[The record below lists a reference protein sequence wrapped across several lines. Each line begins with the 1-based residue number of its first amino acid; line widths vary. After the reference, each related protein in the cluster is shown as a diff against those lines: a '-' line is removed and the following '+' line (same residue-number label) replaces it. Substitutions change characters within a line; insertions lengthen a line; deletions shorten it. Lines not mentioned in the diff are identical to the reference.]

1 MSSGGGEATGW
12 IVAGITSVIASLS
25 SAVAYLFRLREVE
38 IRQRIDSLEEH
49 ADMQENA
56 ITECRE
62 DRQRLSIEVATLR
75 GELNAHLNK
84 KT

>member
-1 MSSGGGEATGW
+1 MSTGDEATAW
-12 IVAGITSVIASLS
+12 WLAGVGAVISTLASSL
-25 SAVAYLFRLREVE
+25 AYVFRLREKE
-38 IRQRIDSLEEH
+38 IRERIDALEEH
-49 ADMQENA
+49 ADTQENA

-84 KT
+84 KP

>member
-1 MSSGGGEATGW
+1 MSVAEETTGW
-12 IVAGITSVIASLS
+12 VVAGITSLIASLS
-25 SAVAYLFRLREVE
+25 SAIAYLFRLREKE
-38 IRQRIDSLEEH
+38 IRERIDALEEH

-84 KT
+84 KP